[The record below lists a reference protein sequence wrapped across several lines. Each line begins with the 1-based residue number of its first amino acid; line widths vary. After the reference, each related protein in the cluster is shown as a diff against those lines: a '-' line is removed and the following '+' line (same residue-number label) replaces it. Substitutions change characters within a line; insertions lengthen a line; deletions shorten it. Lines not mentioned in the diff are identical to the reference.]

1 MVDVRFEGDYAPQ
14 SPSNKQQK
22 NSRITQFFI
31 DKSFG
36 LISTPSQ
43 AAVAQVIVA
52 IVFFSIAGY
61 MFSKSEAA
69 VVPTKT
75 PQELINATLPANA
88 RN

>member
-1 MVDVRFEGDYAPQ
+1 MVDIRFETDYTPLSPQ
-14 SPSNKQQK
+14 KQQK

-36 LISTPSQ
+36 LVRTPTQ
-43 AAVAQVIVA
+43 ATATQLVFAVVLFI
-52 IVFFSIAGY
+52 IAGY
-61 MFSKSEAA
+61 MFSKSGDT

-75 PQELINATLPANA
+75 PQELINATLPAGS